1 MNGERRLFRRE
12 KKRARGIERR
22 GGKRRGSSLPPPPFP
37 CVPSFLARSQER
49 RRRRR
54 RLPRLP
60 REKTLAGEQ
69 RGGANARRRKYWV
82 YFEILFRCVGR
93 ATLLHAVHRVTH
105 TLLST
110 STQLHALLSPLPPS
124 PSPFF
129 PIRIRWTMLL
139 KDEFSHECTSIS
151 RFPPARCTPFRNG
164 RDCIEKCRGAWC
176 NWERKKLRYL
186 LKFRVRPGRV
196 YHE

>member
-1 MNGERRLFRRE
+1 MARESCFAGRRSAREESKEGEGREEVRL
-12 KKRARGIERR
+12 
-22 GGKRRGSSLPPPPFP
+22 SLPLPFP
-37 CVPSFLARSQER
+37 AFPLFSRVLRSDDVAE
-49 RRRRR
+49 RRR

-93 ATLLHAVHRVTH
+93 ATLLHAAHRVTH

-129 PIRIRWTMLL
+129 PIRIRWTMLS
-139 KDEFSHECTSIS
+139 KDEFLHECTSIS

-176 NWERKKLRYL
+176 NSERKKLRYL
-186 LKFRVRPGRV
+186 LKFRPGRV

>member
-1 MNGERRLFRRE
+1 MT
-12 KKRARGIERR
+12 KQGIERR
-22 GGKRRGSSLPPPPFP
+22 EEKRRSSSFPPSFSPSL
-37 CVPSFLARSQER
+37 CVLLPSFLARSQDR

-54 RLPRLP
+54 RRARLPRLH

-110 STQLHALLSPLPPS
+110 STQLHALLSSLPPS
-124 PSPFF
+124 LPLSFSS
-129 PIRIRWTMLL
+129 MLL
-139 KDEFSHECTSIS
+139 KNEFLHQNGYRS
-151 RFPPARCTPFRNG
+151 RDFLVT
-164 RDCIEKCRGAWC
+164 
-176 NWERKKLRYL
+176 
-186 LKFRVRPGRV
+186 
-196 YHE
+196 

>member
-22 GGKRRGSSLPPPPFP
+22 GGKRRGSSLPPSPFP

-49 RRRRR
+49 RRRRTTKTTTTTTTREDAGR
-54 RLPRLP
+54 RAERWRK
-60 REKTLAGEQ
+60 RETTKILG
-69 RGGANARRRKYWV
+69 
-82 YFEILFRCVGR
+82 LFRNSISVRRPSDAPTRSSPRHAHASVHEHATSR
-93 ATLLHAVHRVTH
+93 ASL
-105 TLLST
+105 
-110 STQLHALLSPLPPS
+110 PS

>member
-1 MNGERRLFRRE
+1 MT
-12 KKRARGIERR
+12 KQGIERR
-22 GGKRRGSSLPPPPFP
+22 EEKRRGSSFSPSFSPSL
-37 CVPSFLARSQER
+37 CVLLPSFLARSQDR

-54 RLPRLP
+54 RRARLPRLH

-110 STQLHALLSPLPPS
+110 STQLHALLSSLPPS
-124 PSPFF
+124 LPLSFSS
-129 PIRIRWTMLL
+129 MLL
-139 KDEFSHECTSIS
+139 KNEFLHQNGYRS
-151 RFPPARCTPFRNG
+151 RDFLVT
-164 RDCIEKCRGAWC
+164 
-176 NWERKKLRYL
+176 
-186 LKFRVRPGRV
+186 
-196 YHE
+196 